1 MICCFMHFDFS
12 HILRTEKYKE
22 KVIINN
28 GPANLFEKVH
38 NFVAT
43 FYLKTLQQ
51 LRPLF
56 CQKLQFMQS
65 SQCLKTLMIDKFF
78 SELIW
83 QNTILFTEQCFMQF
97 WGIPWLQLDG
107 QCEHLAPIFLC
118 GTSFSV
124 HFQSFKL
131 MGLFMNWIF
140 IQILKFVQEQNI
152 STMKIYRSLGHQRNI
167 YCIIWGY

>member
-22 KVIINN
+22 KMARPICLKRFIILWWHVI
-28 GPANLFEKVH
+28 H
-38 NFVAT
+38 T
-43 FYLKTLQQ
+43 KT
-51 LRPLF
+51 
-56 CQKLQFMQS
+56 MQS
-65 SQCLKTLMIDKFF
+65 SQYLKILMIDNFF

-83 QNTILFTEQCFMQF
+83 QNAILFTEQCFMQF

-107 QCEHLAPIFLC
+107 QCEHLAPIFFPC
-118 GTSFSV
+118 TSFSV

-140 IQILKFVQEQNI
+140 IQILTFVQEQNI
-152 STMKIYRSLGHQRNI
+152 STVKIYRSLGHQRNI